1 VADER
6 VLGIVLAGGAGRRL
20 APLTVGRPK
29 PAVSFGGRYRLIDFA
44 LSNLVNGGCRRIF
57 VLIPHHSP
65 LLTRHLARAWPI
77 SGPPG
82 SSPPGSSV
90 TPVPAPPGGWSG
102 SAEAIC
108 QSLPLI
114 DDQHPHLVAVLCSDH
129 VYRMDPRPMIGQHR
143 ASGAGVTV
151 AAIAV
156 PRAEATA
163 LGVIQTG
170 PDGTAIAAFQEKPA
184 DPPTPPGRPGQ
195 AYASMGNYL
204 FDADV
209 LADAVRKDAADDASR
224 HDVGGDVIPMLVGQR
239 AAHAYDFA
247 ANQVPGAT
255 ARDAGYWR
263 DAGTLDSYFAAQM
276 DLCAPCPALTLGNS
290 QWPILPQAPYR
301 PPELVRDRGRAGRET
316 SSLISSGATVSSALV
331 RKSVVS
337 SGVWVGEGASVEH
350 AVLLPNSQIGP
361 RAVIRHTIVDENAVI
376 PGGVQVGVDEHH
388 DRARGLVVSPGGVTI
403 AGRLASGEVPCG
415 WQEGM
420 V

>member
-1 VADER
+1 VARER

-65 LLTRHLARAWPI
+65 LLTRHLARVWPI
-77 SGPPG
+77 SGPR
-82 SSPPGSSV
+82 GSSV
-90 TPVPAPPGGWSG
+90 IPVPAPPGGWSG

-114 DDQHPHLVAVLCSDH
+114 DDQQPHLVAVLCSDH
-129 VYRMDPRPMIGQHR
+129 VYRMDPRPMIGQHQ
-143 ASGAGVTV
+143 ASGARVTM
-151 AAIAV
+151 AASAV

-170 PDGTAIAAFQEKPA
+170 QDGTAIAAFEEKPA
-184 DPPTPPGRPGQ
+184 DPPALPGRPGL

-224 HDVGGDVIPMLVGQR
+224 HDIGGDIIPMLVGQR
-239 AAHAYDFA
+239 AAHAYNFA
-247 ANQVPGAT
+247 ANKVPGAT
-255 ARDAGYWR
+255 ARHAGYWR

-276 DLCAPCPALTLGNS
+276 DLCAPHPALTLGNS
-290 QWPILPQAPYR
+290 QWPILPGALPAAGVSPRQR
-301 PPELVRDRGRAGRET
+301 PSPAGDQQPDQQRRDRIQR
-316 SSLISSGATVSSALV
+316 
-331 RKSVVS
+331 
-337 SGVWVGEGASVEH
+337 
-350 AVLLPNSQIGP
+350 PGP
-361 RAVIRHTIVDENAVI
+361 R
-376 PGGVQVGVDEHH
+376 VGTLARGAGMRGCQRGPRRAAAQHP
-388 DRARGLVVSPGGVTI
+388 DRAQR
-403 AGRLASGEVPCG
+403 
-415 WQEGM
+415 
-420 V
+420 